1 MAFTVRDFTD
11 LVRLLNEHPEWQSE
25 LRRIV
30 LTDELLTLPD
40 LVRELAEAQKRTE
53 LRVEELAEAQK
64 RTEQRLDRLE
74 AVVVELAEAQKR
86 TEQRVEELAEAIKKT
101 QITLAEL
108 TYEIQILTGV
118 QKEMKDRL
126 GALTGTVLEIKYR
139 EHVGGYFGRWL
150 KQARAVKPESL
161 EDILEES
168 LSHDDLLEVLR
179 LDLLVSGR
187 LRGGPDSPE
196 IWLAVEV
203 AYVLDEEDVL
213 RAVQRAT
220 LLRKA
225 GYRALPLIA
234 GEVIKLEAE
243 AVAREKKVA
252 VVQDGRGFLWDETLA
267 AWETNQAEK

>member
-11 LVRLLNEHPEWQSE
+11 LVRLLNKHPEWRSE

-53 LRVEELAEAQK
+53 LRVEELAEA
-64 RTEQRLDRLE
+64 
-74 AVVVELAEAQKR
+74 
-86 TEQRVEELAEAIKKT
+86 IKKT
-101 QITLAEL
+101 QITLADL
-108 TYEIQILTGV
+108 AYNMQIMIGV
-118 QKEMKDRL
+118 QKDTNDRL
-126 GALTGTVLEIKYR
+126 GALTGTVLEIQYR

-150 KQARAVKPESL
+150 KRARAVKPESL
-161 EDILEES
+161 EETLEAS
-168 LSHDDLLEVLR
+168 LSHEELLEVLR

-203 AYVLDEEDVL
+203 ARVLDEEDVQ
-213 RAVQRAT
+213 RAVQRAA

-225 GYRALPLIA
+225 GYRAPPLIA
-234 GEVIKLEAE
+234 GENIKLEAE
-243 AVAREKKVA
+243 AAAREKKVV

>member
-11 LVRLLNEHPEWQSE
+11 LVRLLNKHPEWRSE

-53 LRVEELAEAQK
+53 LRVEELAEA
-64 RTEQRLDRLE
+64 
-74 AVVVELAEAQKR
+74 
-86 TEQRVEELAEAIKKT
+86 IKKT

-108 TYEIQILTGV
+108 AYNMQIMIGV
-118 QKEMKDRL
+118 QKDTNDRL
-126 GALTGTVLEIKYR
+126 GALTGTVLEIQYR

-150 KQARAVKPESL
+150 KRARAVKPESL
-161 EDILEES
+161 EETLEAS
-168 LSHDDLLEVLR
+168 LSHEELLEVLR

-203 AYVLDEEDVL
+203 ARVLDEEDVQ
-213 RAVQRAT
+213 RAVQRAA

-225 GYRALPLIA
+225 GYRAPPLIA
-234 GEVIKLEAE
+234 GENIKLEAE
-243 AVAREKKVA
+243 AAAREKKVV